1 MVSRKRNKG
10 KQRKAKKAEKE
21 VEIERAEMRQTW
33 QSLVTGE
40 FAENNNI
47 HMSKITCNHGFDV
60 TVILNKERHPVSCF
74 MDTLFT
80 NSMRKDITMGS
91 LANLRDT
98 FQLHPAVWN
107 NASHRQMARNLLVC
121 IGTNSLLLL
130 QLETDKGIHTSTD
143 DFRFQVA
150 RYLTDAIM
158 VLENYHETAG
168 DIDLAIYS
176 RTAGSKRRDKMGV
189 NVMRD
194 LLKLYSKRITC
205 SCLKKMYS
213 EARKTLPKV
222 GSCGGCAKV
231 MERSSLMVCSKCR
244 VDQYCCREC
253 QVTAWPEHKESCEL
267 YEGNG

>member
-1 MVSRKRNKG
+1 MVSRKRSKG
-10 KQRKAKKAEKE
+10 KERKAKRAEKE
-21 VEIERAEMRQTW
+21 AEIERTEMRQTW

-60 TVILNKERHPVSCF
+60 TMILSKERHPVSCF

-80 NSMRKDITMGS
+80 NSNRKDIAGS
-91 LANLRDT
+91 FENLRDT

-121 IGTNSLLLL
+121 IGTNSLLR
-130 QLETDKGIHTSTD
+130 LETDKGIHTYTD
-143 DFRFQVA
+143 DNVLRRA
-150 RYLTDAIM
+150 GYLTDAIM
-158 VLENYHETAG
+158 VLENYHETPG
-168 DIDLAIYS
+168 DIDLAFYS
-176 RTAGSKRRDKMGV
+176 RTAGSKRRD
-189 NVMRD
+189 NVGDNMIRD

-222 GSCGGCAKV
+222 GSCGSCDKV
-231 MERSSLMVCSKCR
+231 MERSSLKVCSKCR
-244 VDQYCCREC
+244 ISQYCCREC
-253 QVTAWPEHKESCEL
+253 QVTAWPRHKEDCEL
-267 YEGNG
+267 YGGNG